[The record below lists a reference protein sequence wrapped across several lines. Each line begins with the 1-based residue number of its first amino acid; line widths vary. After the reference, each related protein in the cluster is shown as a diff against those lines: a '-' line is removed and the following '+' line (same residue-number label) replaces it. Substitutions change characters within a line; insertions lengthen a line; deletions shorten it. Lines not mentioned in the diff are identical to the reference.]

1 MAQQKPKKHK
11 PRNRPDPARRAI
23 GAQRDEARRLAAGE
37 RRKTQEAAE
46 RRTVLR
52 KRIRRLVVP
61 TLVGIAV
68 FVVAIVV
75 FKPQREIKG
84 VEKIEMAL
92 LFERLGYQLPGQTD
106 QASLP
111 NPACGALT
119 EPITTA
125 EQLYS
130 DLDNGAVVLWY
141 KAAGDPAIK
150 DALAALANAY
160 PSHVVVS
167 PSASLANPVAATAW
181 RRWMPFETADDTLL
195 RSFVDMYRNRA
206 PGRAPCPM
214 PTP

>member
-1 MAQQKPKKHK
+1 MAQQRPKKHK

-23 GAQRDEARRLAAGE
+23 SAQRDQARRLAAGE

-46 RRTVLR
+46 RRTALR
-52 KRIRRLVVP
+52 KRIRRLVIP
-61 TLVGIAV
+61 ALVGIAV

-84 VEKIEMAL
+84 VEKTEMSL
-92 LFERLGYQLPGQTD
+92 LFDRLGYQLPGQTD
-106 QASLP
+106 SASLP
-111 NPACGALT
+111 SPVCGALA
-119 EPITTA
+119 EPIASA

-141 KAAGDPAIK
+141 QTAGDPAIK
-150 DALAALANAY
+150 DALAVLANAY

-167 PSASLANPVAATAW
+167 PSASLTDPVVATAW
-181 RRWMPFETADDTLL
+181 RRWMPFETSDDTL